1 LLVLFWL
8 VKPSLFWEGV
18 FNLKTKNM
26 IQLFNIQ
33 LNGIDAKNFCKLSRE
48 KKVEFIK
55 IHTNQNN
62 DFLIDELLN
71 SSLKKLDCGCGCGG
85 NQSGNGNISSD
96 DAEAGTIVD
105 SGKPNRGTRKKD
117 STIG

>member
-1 LLVLFWL
+1 
-8 VKPSLFWEGV
+8 
-18 FNLKTKNM
+18 M

-55 IHTNQNN
+55 IHTNQTE

-71 SSLKKLDCGCGCGG
+71 SSLKKLDCGCGCVG

-96 DAEAGTIVD
+96 DAEASTIVEQNN
-105 SGKPNRGTRKKD
+105 STKGVSKRGVNKGGTNFKD
-117 STIG
+117 A